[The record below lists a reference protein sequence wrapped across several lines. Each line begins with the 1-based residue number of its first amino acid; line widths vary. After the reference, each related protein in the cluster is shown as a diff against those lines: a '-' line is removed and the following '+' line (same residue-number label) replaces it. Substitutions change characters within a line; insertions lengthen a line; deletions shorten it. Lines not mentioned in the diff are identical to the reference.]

1 MDCDFPPPTK
11 KKCVSPAHKKIP
23 RPIIL
28 KQNFSVW
35 TKQAINR
42 MCGGGKTIVDLQ
54 LN

>member
-11 KKCVSPAHKKIP
+11 KSMCPAHKKIL

>member
-11 KKCVSPAHKKIP
+11 SVCPRAQKIP